1 MSVTKPT
8 IIRAP
13 LDQATRITVHNAT
26 GTKLDQGSVV
36 NLTGTE
42 TGGVP
47 NVEKTVALDDR
58 AIGVLYED
66 IEDGG
71 DGVCVVGQEIVD
83 VIVNADVTQGEY
95 AGLSTVAGRVEN
107 LDVSAPG
114 TGATKIRTIIGI
126 FIGGAGTQS
135 AGDKV
140 KMLIL
145 HGIYVNTGT

>member
-26 GTKLDQGSVV
+26 GGKLDQGSVV
-36 NLTGTE
+36 KLTGSE

-47 NVEKTVALDDR
+47 NVAKTTALDDR

-66 IEDGG
+66 IEDGK
-71 DGVCVVGQEIVD
+71 DGVCVIGQEIVD
-83 VIVNADVTQGEY
+83 VVVDADVTQGEY
-95 AGLSTVAGRVEN
+95 AGLSTTAGRVEN
-107 LDVSAPG
+107 LDVSVPTAG
-114 TGATKIRTIIGI
+114 TTVIRTIIGI

-145 HGIYVNTGT
+145 HGIYVNSGY